1 MHTEIGVDLIE
12 IARIARSLENP
23 RFLGRVFS
31 LGEQAYLAG
40 LAHRRQQQSAAANF
54 AAKEAFLKTLGP
66 QIGRVKFCEIEVL
79 REASGRPVL
88 RYLGADERLRRG
100 RYRVSLSHDRGRA
113 VAVVLAQWE
122 EDEA

>member
-1 MHTEIGVDLIE
+1 MKIRGFFREGALHT
-12 IARIARSLENP
+12 
-23 RFLGRVFS
+23 FS
-31 LGEQAYLAG
+31 IVKT
-40 LAHRRQQQSAAANF
+40 SAAADF
-54 AAKEAFLKTLGP
+54 AAKEAFLKALGP
-66 QIGRVKFCEIEVL
+66 QIGLVKFCEIEVL

-88 RYLGADERLRRG
+88 HYLGPDERLRRG